1 MSYQSLYRKYRP
13 AHLDEVVGQEHVV
26 NVLKNSV
33 TKNKISHAYLF
44 CGPRGTGK
52 TSIAK
57 LFARAVN
64 CENPDQV
71 ICGVCDNCKAVA
83 DGTHPDLIE
92 IDAASN
98 NGVDEIRGLIEKVK
112 YTPILGKYKVYII
125 DEVHMLSQG
134 AFNALLKTLEEP
146 PSHVV
151 FILATTEIH
160 KVLPTIISRCQRYD
174 FNRIGEKDIANRLDY
189 VLESEH
195 VEAEA
200 GVSNLIATLSGGGL
214 RNALTIL
221 EQAIVLADDQITIS
235 QIYDTNGIITVEDK
249 INLFNSILNQDME
262 VLVDQITRMNEKS
275 VNIDRLMMDLVSGL
289 KDSIIYTHTKLS
301 NLVNENEIEFIKYL
315 DNSIHVNE
323 RLVIIETLLGYAD
336 KMKFSQNQAT
346 YFEVAMVDV
355 YNSFSNTVHQPKV
368 ILNQPKENTVSAEAI
383 YRAENNMKE
392 NANNSALFDK
402 TEPMKKNKPVETNDE
417 KIKQEV
423 TDDVL
428 EDTEID
434 EMEIT
439 IEKTVLEANNTQA
452 PDALLAVEDVVQYM
466 VSADKAMRIKDEA
479 AYQNIDRYKI
489 DLTWAR
495 PSRLISGGKLVLSSS
510 FFAVF
515 ALSNEAAV
523 REVAELRNQ
532 GELYQ
537 FSEVLFG
544 EQKQILAITQNMYTE
559 AVSKFLQM
567 TKDGN
572 LPEPLEPKVYTFGT
586 ETKEEE
592 TKDESLE
599 KVKELFGEIVEIVE
613 S

>member
-26 NVLKNSV
+26 NVLKNSI

-71 ICGVCDNCKAVA
+71 ICGTCDNCLAVA

-174 FNRIGEKDIANRLDY
+174 FNRIGEVDIAKRLDY
-189 VLESEH
+189 VLNNEN
-195 VEAEA
+195 VEAEQ
-200 GVSNLIATLSGGGL
+200 GVSKLIASLSGGGL

-221 EQAIVLADDQITIS
+221 EQAIVLADDQITVN
-235 QIYDTNGIITVEDK
+235 QIYDTNGIITDQDK
-249 INLFNSILNQDME
+249 INLFDSIREQQMEALVNQIAM
-262 VLVDQITRMNEKS
+262 MNEKS
-275 VNIDRLMMDLVSGL
+275 VNIDRLMMDLVGGL
-289 KDSIIYTHTKLS
+289 KDSIIYSHTKS
-301 NLVNENEIEFIKYL
+301 DALVNENSLMFIHYL
-315 DNSIHVNE
+315 AETLQVHE
-323 RLVIIETLLGYAD
+323 RLRVIEKLLSYTD
-336 KMKFSQNQAT
+336 KMKFSQNQSI

-355 YNSFSNTVHQPKV
+355 FSSFSNKNVN
-368 ILNQPKENTVSAEAI
+368 LNQQTELTMTAEQI
-383 YRAENNMKE
+383 YRAENNIKPQKPK
-392 NANNSALFDK
+392 NS
-402 TEPMKKNKPVETNDE
+402 TQIEVIKKPAPVEESVPFEEDKDIDSVEEEIVIET
-417 KIKQEV
+417 QVLSEV
-423 TDDVL
+423 STEQTESFLTVDDV
-428 EDTEID
+428 
-434 EMEIT
+434 
-439 IEKTVLEANNTQA
+439 VR
-452 PDALLAVEDVVQYM
+452 YM
-466 VSADKAMRIKDEA
+466 VTADKAIRIQDDA
-479 AYQNIDRYKI
+479 SYQEIDRYKV
-489 DLTWAR
+489 DLKWAR
-495 PSRLISGGKLVLSSS
+495 ASRLISGGKLVLSSH
-510 FFAVF
+510 FFAVI
-515 ALSNEAAV
+515 ALINEAAV
-523 REVAELRNQ
+523 REVAEQRNQ
-532 GELYQ
+532 IELYN
-537 FSEVLFG
+537 FSQVLFG
-544 EQKQILAITQNMYTE
+544 DEKQILAITQEMYSE
-559 AVSKFLQM
+559 AVSKFLVLS
-567 TKDGN
+567 KEN
-572 LPEPLEPKVYTFGT
+572 ALPEPMEPKTFHDT
-586 ETKEEE
+586 TQVEERE
-592 TKDESLE
+592 QKDESLE
-599 KVKELFGEIVEIVE
+599 KVKELFGGIVEIIE

>member
-466 VSADKAMRIKDEA
+466 VSADKAMRIKDET

>member
-26 NVLKNSV
+26 NVLKNSI

-64 CENPDQV
+64 CVNPDQV
-71 ICGVCDNCKAVA
+71 ICGTCDNCLAVA

-174 FNRIGEKDIANRLDY
+174 FNRIGEVDIAKRLDY
-189 VLESEH
+189 VLNNEN
-195 VEAEA
+195 VEAEQ
-200 GVSNLIATLSGGGL
+200 GVSKLIASLSGGGL

-221 EQAIVLADDQITIS
+221 EQAIVLADDQITVN
-235 QIYDTNGIITVEDK
+235 QIYDTNGIITDQDK
-249 INLFNSILNQDME
+249 INLFDSIREQQMEALVNQIAM
-262 VLVDQITRMNEKS
+262 MNEKS

-289 KDSIIYTHTKLS
+289 KDSIIYSHTKS
-301 NLVNENEIEFIKYL
+301 DALVNENSLMFIHYL
-315 DNSIHVNE
+315 AETLQVHE
-323 RLVIIETLLGYAD
+323 RLKVIEKLLSYTD
-336 KMKFSQNQAT
+336 KMKFSQNQST

-355 YNSFSNTVHQPKV
+355 FNSFSNKNVN
-368 ILNQPKENTVSAEAI
+368 LNQRTEPTMTAEQI
-383 YRAENNMKE
+383 YRAENNIQPQKPK
-392 NANNSALFDK
+392 NS
-402 TEPMKKNKPVETNDE
+402 TQIEVIKKPEPVEESVPFEEDKDIDSVEEEMVIET
-417 KIKQEV
+417 QVLSEV
-423 TDDVL
+423 STEQTESFLTVDDV
-428 EDTEID
+428 
-434 EMEIT
+434 
-439 IEKTVLEANNTQA
+439 VR
-452 PDALLAVEDVVQYM
+452 YM
-466 VSADKAMRIKDEA
+466 VTADKAIRIQDDA
-479 AYQNIDRYKI
+479 SYQELDRYKV
-489 DLTWAR
+489 DLKWAR
-495 PSRLISGGKLVLSSS
+495 ASRLISGGKLVLSSH
-510 FFAVF
+510 FFAVI
-515 ALSNEAAV
+515 ALVNEAAV
-523 REVAELRNQ
+523 REVAEQRNQ
-532 GELYQ
+532 IELYN
-537 FSEVLFG
+537 FSKVLFG
-544 EQKQILAITQNMYTE
+544 DEKQILAITQEMYSE
-559 AVSKFLQM
+559 AVSKFLVLS
-567 TKDGN
+567 KEN
-572 LPEPLEPKVYTFGT
+572 ALPEPMEPKTLHDTTQV
-586 ETKEEE
+586 EERE
-592 TKDESLE
+592 QKDVSLE
-599 KVKELFGEIVEIVE
+599 KVKELFGGIVEIIE

>member
-26 NVLKNSV
+26 NVLKNSI

-71 ICGVCDNCKAVA
+71 ICGTCDNCLAVA

-174 FNRIGEKDIANRLDY
+174 FNRIGEVDIAKRLDY
-189 VLESEH
+189 VLNNEN
-195 VEAEA
+195 VEAEQ
-200 GVSNLIATLSGGGL
+200 GVSKLIASLSGGGL

-221 EQAIVLADDQITIS
+221 EQAIVLADDQITVN
-235 QIYDTNGIITVEDK
+235 QIYDTNGIITDQDK
-249 INLFNSILNQDME
+249 INLFDSIREQQMEALVNQIAM
-262 VLVDQITRMNEKS
+262 MNEKS
-275 VNIDRLMMDLVSGL
+275 VNIDRLMMDLVGGL
-289 KDSIIYTHTKLS
+289 KDSIIYSHTKS
-301 NLVNENEIEFIKYL
+301 DSLVNENSLMFIHYL
-315 DNSIHVNE
+315 AETLQVHE
-323 RLVIIETLLGYAD
+323 RLKVIEKLLSYTD
-336 KMKFSQNQAT
+336 KMKFSQNQSI

-355 YNSFSNTVHQPKV
+355 FNSFNNKNVN
-368 ILNQPKENTVSAEAI
+368 LNQQTELTMTAEQI
-383 YRAENNMKE
+383 YRAENNIKPQKSK
-392 NANNSALFDK
+392 NS
-402 TEPMKKNKPVETNDE
+402 TQIEVIKKPAPVEESVPFEEDKDIDSVEEEIVIET
-417 KIKQEV
+417 QVLSEV
-423 TDDVL
+423 STEQTESFLTVDDV
-428 EDTEID
+428 
-434 EMEIT
+434 
-439 IEKTVLEANNTQA
+439 VR
-452 PDALLAVEDVVQYM
+452 YM
-466 VSADKAMRIKDEA
+466 VTADKAIRIQDDA
-479 AYQNIDRYKI
+479 SYQEIDRYKV
-489 DLTWAR
+489 DLKWAR
-495 PSRLISGGKLVLSSS
+495 ASRLISGGKLVLSSH
-510 FFAVF
+510 FFAVI
-515 ALSNEAAV
+515 ALINEAAV
-523 REVAELRNQ
+523 REVAEQRNQ
-532 GELYQ
+532 IELYN
-537 FSEVLFG
+537 FSQVLFG
-544 EQKQILAITQNMYTE
+544 DEKQILAITQEMYSE
-559 AVSKFLQM
+559 AVSKFLVLS
-567 TKDGN
+567 KEN
-572 LPEPLEPKVYTFGT
+572 ALPEPMEPKTFHDT
-586 ETKEEE
+586 TQVEERE
-592 TKDESLE
+592 QKDESLE
-599 KVKELFGEIVEIVE
+599 KVKELFGGIVEIIE

>member
-26 NVLKNSV
+26 NVLKNSI

-71 ICGVCDNCKAVA
+71 ICGTCDNCLAVA

-174 FNRIGEKDIANRLDY
+174 FNRIGEVDIAKRLDY
-189 VLESEH
+189 VLNNEN
-195 VEAEA
+195 VEAEQ
-200 GVSNLIATLSGGGL
+200 GVSKLIASLSGGGL

-221 EQAIVLADDQITIS
+221 EQAIVLADDQITVN
-235 QIYDTNGIITVEDK
+235 QIYDTNGIITDQDK
-249 INLFNSILNQDME
+249 INLFDSIREQQME
-262 VLVDQITRMNEKS
+262 ALVYQIAMMNEKS

-289 KDSIIYTHTKLS
+289 KDSIIYSHTKS
-301 NLVNENEIEFIKYL
+301 DALVNENSLMFIHYL
-315 DNSIHVNE
+315 AETLQVHE
-323 RLVIIETLLGYAD
+323 RLKVIEKLLSYTD
-336 KMKFSQNQAT
+336 KMKFSQNQST

-355 YNSFSNTVHQPKV
+355 FNSFSNKNVN
-368 ILNQPKENTVSAEAI
+368 LNQQTELTMTAEQI
-383 YRAENNMKE
+383 YRAENNIKPQKP
-392 NANNSALFDK
+392 K
-402 TEPMKKNKPVETNDE
+402 TSTQIEVIKKPAPVEESVPFEEDKDIDSVEEEIVIET
-417 KIKQEV
+417 QVLSEV
-423 TDDVL
+423 STEQTESFLTVDDV
-428 EDTEID
+428 
-434 EMEIT
+434 
-439 IEKTVLEANNTQA
+439 VR
-452 PDALLAVEDVVQYM
+452 YM
-466 VSADKAMRIKDEA
+466 VTADKAIRIQDDA
-479 AYQNIDRYKI
+479 SYQEIDRYKV
-489 DLTWAR
+489 DLKWAR
-495 PSRLISGGKLVLSSS
+495 ASRLISGGKLVLSSH
-510 FFAVF
+510 FFAVI
-515 ALSNEAAV
+515 ALINEAAV
-523 REVAELRNQ
+523 REVAEQRNQ
-532 GELYQ
+532 IELYN
-537 FSEVLFG
+537 FSKVLFG
-544 EQKQILAITQNMYTE
+544 DEKQILAITQEMYSE
-559 AVSKFLQM
+559 AVSKFLVLS
-567 TKDGN
+567 KEN
-572 LPEPLEPKVYTFGT
+572 ALPEPMEPKTFHVT
-586 ETKEEE
+586 TQVEERE
-592 TKDESLE
+592 QKDESLE
-599 KVKELFGEIVEIVE
+599 KVKELFGGIVEIIE

>member
-26 NVLKNSV
+26 NVLKNSI

-71 ICGVCDNCKAVA
+71 ICGTCDNCLAVA

-174 FNRIGEKDIANRLDY
+174 FNRIGEVDIAKRLDY
-189 VLESEH
+189 VLNNEN
-195 VEAEA
+195 VEAEQ
-200 GVSNLIATLSGGGL
+200 GVSKLIASLSGGGL

-221 EQAIVLADDQITIS
+221 EQAIVLADDQITVN
-235 QIYDTNGIITVEDK
+235 QIYDTNGIITDQDK
-249 INLFNSILNQDME
+249 INLFDSIREQQMEALVNQIAM
-262 VLVDQITRMNEKS
+262 MNEKS
-275 VNIDRLMMDLVSGL
+275 VNIDRLMMDLVGGL
-289 KDSIIYTHTKLS
+289 KDSIIYSHTKS
-301 NLVNENEIEFIKYL
+301 DSLVNENSLMFIHYL
-315 DNSIHVNE
+315 AETLQVHE
-323 RLVIIETLLGYAD
+323 RLKVIEKLLSYTD
-336 KMKFSQNQAT
+336 KMKFSQNQSI

-355 YNSFSNTVHQPKV
+355 FNSFSNKNVN
-368 ILNQPKENTVSAEAI
+368 LNQQTELTMTAEQI
-383 YRAENNMKE
+383 YRAENNIKPQKPK
-392 NANNSALFDK
+392 NSTQIEVIKKPAPVAESVPFEEDK
-402 TEPMKKNKPVETNDE
+402 DIDSVEEEIVIETQVLSEVSTEQTESFLTV
-417 KIKQEV
+417 
-423 TDDVL
+423 DDV
-428 EDTEID
+428 
-434 EMEIT
+434 
-439 IEKTVLEANNTQA
+439 VR
-452 PDALLAVEDVVQYM
+452 YM
-466 VSADKAMRIKDEA
+466 VTADKAIRIQDDA
-479 AYQNIDRYKI
+479 SYQEIDRYKV
-489 DLTWAR
+489 DLKWAR
-495 PSRLISGGKLVLSSS
+495 ASRLISGGKLVLSSH
-510 FFAVF
+510 FFAVI
-515 ALSNEAAV
+515 ALINEAAV
-523 REVAELRNQ
+523 REVAEQRNQ
-532 GELYQ
+532 IELYN
-537 FSEVLFG
+537 FSQVLFG
-544 EQKQILAITQNMYTE
+544 DEKQILAITQEMYSE
-559 AVSKFLQM
+559 AVSKFLVLS
-567 TKDGN
+567 KEN
-572 LPEPLEPKVYTFGT
+572 ALPEPMEPKTFHDT
-586 ETKEEE
+586 TQVEERE
-592 TKDESLE
+592 QKDESLE
-599 KVKELFGEIVEIVE
+599 KVKELFGGIVEIIE

>member
-26 NVLKNSV
+26 NVLKNSI

-71 ICGVCDNCKAVA
+71 ICGTCDNCLAVA

-174 FNRIGEKDIANRLDY
+174 FNRIGEVDIAKRLDY
-189 VLESEH
+189 VLNNEN
-195 VEAEA
+195 VEAEQ
-200 GVSNLIATLSGGGL
+200 GVSKLIASLSGGGL

-221 EQAIVLADDQITIS
+221 EQAIVLADDQITVN
-235 QIYDTNGIITVEDK
+235 QIYDTNGIITDQDK
-249 INLFNSILNQDME
+249 INLFDSIREQQMEALVNQIAM
-262 VLVDQITRMNEKS
+262 MNEKS

-289 KDSIIYTHTKLS
+289 KDSIIYSHTKS
-301 NLVNENEIEFIKYL
+301 DALVNENSLMFIHYL
-315 DNSIHVNE
+315 AETLQVHE
-323 RLVIIETLLGYAD
+323 RLKVIEKLLSYTD
-336 KMKFSQNQAT
+336 KMKFSQNQSI

-355 YNSFSNTVHQPKV
+355 FNSFSNKNVN
-368 ILNQPKENTVSAEAI
+368 LNQQTELTMTAEQI
-383 YRAENNMKE
+383 YRAENNIKPQKPK
-392 NANNSALFDK
+392 NS
-402 TEPMKKNKPVETNDE
+402 TQIEVIKKPAPVEESVPFEEDKDIDSVEEEIVIET
-417 KIKQEV
+417 QVLSEV
-423 TDDVL
+423 STEQTESFLTVDDV
-428 EDTEID
+428 
-434 EMEIT
+434 
-439 IEKTVLEANNTQA
+439 VR
-452 PDALLAVEDVVQYM
+452 YM
-466 VSADKAMRIKDEA
+466 VTADKAIRIQDDA
-479 AYQNIDRYKI
+479 SYQEIDRYKV
-489 DLTWAR
+489 DLKWAR
-495 PSRLISGGKLVLSSS
+495 ASRLISGGKLVLSSH
-510 FFAVF
+510 FFAVI
-515 ALSNEAAV
+515 ALINEAAV
-523 REVAELRNQ
+523 REVAEQRNQ
-532 GELYQ
+532 IELYN
-537 FSEVLFG
+537 FSKVLFG
-544 EQKQILAITQNMYTE
+544 DEKQILAITQEMYSE
-559 AVSKFLQM
+559 AVSKFLVLS
-567 TKDGN
+567 KEN
-572 LPEPLEPKVYTFGT
+572 ALPEPMEPKTFHDT
-586 ETKEEE
+586 TQVEERE
-592 TKDESLE
+592 QKDESLE
-599 KVKELFGEIVEIVE
+599 KVKELFGGIVEIIE

>member
-26 NVLKNSV
+26 NVLKNSI

-71 ICGVCDNCKAVA
+71 ICGTCDNCLAVA

-174 FNRIGEKDIANRLDY
+174 FNRIGEVDIAKRLDY
-189 VLESEH
+189 VLNNEN
-195 VEAEA
+195 VEAEQ
-200 GVSNLIATLSGGGL
+200 GVSKLIASLSGGGL

-221 EQAIVLADDQITIS
+221 EQAIVLADDQITVN
-235 QIYDTNGIITVEDK
+235 QIYDTNGIITDQDK
-249 INLFNSILNQDME
+249 INLFDSIREQQMEALVNQIAM
-262 VLVDQITRMNEKS
+262 MNEKS
-275 VNIDRLMMDLVSGL
+275 VNIDRLMMDLVGGL
-289 KDSIIYTHTKLS
+289 KDSIIYSHTKS
-301 NLVNENEIEFIKYL
+301 DSLVNENSLMFIHYL
-315 DNSIHVNE
+315 AETLQVHE
-323 RLVIIETLLGYAD
+323 RLKVIEKLLSYTD
-336 KMKFSQNQAT
+336 KMKFSQNQSI

-355 YNSFSNTVHQPKV
+355 FNSFSNKNVN
-368 ILNQPKENTVSAEAI
+368 LNQQTELTMTAEQI
-383 YRAENNMKE
+383 YRAENNIKPQKPK
-392 NANNSALFDK
+392 NS
-402 TEPMKKNKPVETNDE
+402 TQIEVIKKPAPVEESVPFEEDKDIDSVEEEIVIET
-417 KIKQEV
+417 QVLSEV
-423 TDDVL
+423 STEQTESFLTVDDV
-428 EDTEID
+428 
-434 EMEIT
+434 
-439 IEKTVLEANNTQA
+439 VR
-452 PDALLAVEDVVQYM
+452 YM
-466 VSADKAMRIKDEA
+466 VTADKAIRIQDDA
-479 AYQNIDRYKI
+479 SYQEIDRYKV
-489 DLTWAR
+489 DLKWAR
-495 PSRLISGGKLVLSSS
+495 ASRLISGGKLVLSSH
-510 FFAVF
+510 FFAVI
-515 ALSNEAAV
+515 ALINEAAV
-523 REVAELRNQ
+523 REVAEQRNQ
-532 GELYQ
+532 IELYN
-537 FSEVLFG
+537 FSKVLFG
-544 EQKQILAITQNMYTE
+544 DEKQILAITQEMYSE
-559 AVSKFLQM
+559 AVSKFLVLS
-567 TKDGN
+567 KEN
-572 LPEPLEPKVYTFGT
+572 ALPEPMEPKTFHDT
-586 ETKEEE
+586 TQVEERE
-592 TKDESLE
+592 QKDESLE
-599 KVKELFGEIVEIVE
+599 KVKELFGGIVEIIE

>member
-26 NVLKNSV
+26 NVLKNSI

-71 ICGVCDNCKAVA
+71 ICGTCDNCLAVA

-174 FNRIGEKDIANRLDY
+174 FNRIGEVDIAKRLDY
-189 VLESEH
+189 VLNNEN
-195 VEAEA
+195 VEAEQ
-200 GVSNLIATLSGGGL
+200 GVSKLIASLSGGGL

-221 EQAIVLADDQITIS
+221 EQAIVLADDQITVN
-235 QIYDTNGIITVEDK
+235 QIYDTNGIITDQDK
-249 INLFNSILNQDME
+249 INLFDSIREQKMEALVNQIAM
-262 VLVDQITRMNEKS
+262 MNEKS

-289 KDSIIYTHTKLS
+289 KDSIIYSHTKS
-301 NLVNENEIEFIKYL
+301 DALVNENSLMFIHYL
-315 DNSIHVNE
+315 AETLQVHE
-323 RLVIIETLLGYAD
+323 RLKVIEKLLSYTD
-336 KMKFSQNQAT
+336 KMKFSQNQST

-355 YNSFSNTVHQPKV
+355 FNSFSNKNVN
-368 ILNQPKENTVSAEAI
+368 LNQQTELTMTAEQI
-383 YRAENNMKE
+383 YRAENNIKPQKP
-392 NANNSALFDK
+392 K
-402 TEPMKKNKPVETNDE
+402 TSTQIEVIKKPAPVEESVPFEEDKDIDSVEEEIVIET
-417 KIKQEV
+417 QVLSEV
-423 TDDVL
+423 STEQTESFLTVDDV
-428 EDTEID
+428 
-434 EMEIT
+434 
-439 IEKTVLEANNTQA
+439 VR
-452 PDALLAVEDVVQYM
+452 YM
-466 VSADKAMRIKDEA
+466 VTADKAIRIQDDA
-479 AYQNIDRYKI
+479 SYQEIDRYKV
-489 DLTWAR
+489 DLKWAR
-495 PSRLISGGKLVLSSS
+495 ASRLISGGKLVLSSH
-510 FFAVF
+510 FFAVI
-515 ALSNEAAV
+515 ALINEAAV
-523 REVAELRNQ
+523 REVAEQRNQ
-532 GELYQ
+532 IELYN
-537 FSEVLFG
+537 FSKVLFG
-544 EQKQILAITQNMYTE
+544 DEKQILAITQEMYSE
-559 AVSKFLQM
+559 AVSKFLVLS
-567 TKDGN
+567 KEN
-572 LPEPLEPKVYTFGT
+572 ALPEPMEPKTFHDT
-586 ETKEEE
+586 TQVEERE
-592 TKDESLE
+592 QKDESLE
-599 KVKELFGEIVEIVE
+599 KVKELFGGIVEIIE

>member
-26 NVLKNSV
+26 NVLKNSI

-71 ICGVCDNCKAVA
+71 ICGTCDNCLAVA

-174 FNRIGEKDIANRLDY
+174 FNRIGEVDIAKRLDY
-189 VLESEH
+189 VLNNEN
-195 VEAEA
+195 VEAEQ
-200 GVSNLIATLSGGGL
+200 GVSKLIASLSGGGL

-221 EQAIVLADDQITIS
+221 EQAIVLADDQITVN
-235 QIYDTNGIITVEDK
+235 QIYDTNGIITDQDK
-249 INLFNSILNQDME
+249 INLFDSIREQQMEALVNQIAM
-262 VLVDQITRMNEKS
+262 MNEKS
-275 VNIDRLMMDLVSGL
+275 VNIDRLMMDLVGGL
-289 KDSIIYTHTKLS
+289 KDSIIYSHTKS
-301 NLVNENEIEFIKYL
+301 DALVNENSLMFIHYL
-315 DNSIHVNE
+315 AETLQVHE
-323 RLVIIETLLGYAD
+323 RLRVIEKLLSYTD
-336 KMKFSQNQAT
+336 KMKFSQNQSI

-355 YNSFSNTVHQPKV
+355 FNSFSNKNVN
-368 ILNQPKENTVSAEAI
+368 LNQQTELTMTAEQI
-383 YRAENNMKE
+383 YRAENNIKPQKPK
-392 NANNSALFDK
+392 NS
-402 TEPMKKNKPVETNDE
+402 TQIEVIKKPAPVEESVPFEEDKDIDSVEEEIVIET
-417 KIKQEV
+417 QVLSEV
-423 TDDVL
+423 STEQTESFLTVDDV
-428 EDTEID
+428 
-434 EMEIT
+434 
-439 IEKTVLEANNTQA
+439 VR
-452 PDALLAVEDVVQYM
+452 YM
-466 VSADKAMRIKDEA
+466 VTADKAIRIQDDA
-479 AYQNIDRYKI
+479 SYQEIDRYKV
-489 DLTWAR
+489 DLKWAR
-495 PSRLISGGKLVLSSS
+495 ASRLISGGKLVLSSH
-510 FFAVF
+510 FFAVI
-515 ALSNEAAV
+515 ALINEAAV
-523 REVAELRNQ
+523 REVAEQRNQ
-532 GELYQ
+532 IELYN
-537 FSEVLFG
+537 FSQVLFG
-544 EQKQILAITQNMYTE
+544 DEKQILAITQEMYSE
-559 AVSKFLQM
+559 AVSKFLVLS
-567 TKDGN
+567 KEN
-572 LPEPLEPKVYTFGT
+572 ALPEPMEPKTFHDT
-586 ETKEEE
+586 TQVEERE
-592 TKDESLE
+592 QKDESLE
-599 KVKELFGEIVEIVE
+599 KVKELFGGIVEIIE

>member
-26 NVLKNSV
+26 NVLKNSI

-64 CENPDQV
+64 CVNPDQV
-71 ICGVCDNCKAVA
+71 ICGTCDNCLAVA

-174 FNRIGEKDIANRLDY
+174 FNRIGEVDIAKRLDY
-189 VLESEH
+189 VLNNEN
-195 VEAEA
+195 VEAEQ
-200 GVSNLIATLSGGGL
+200 GVSKLIASLSGGGL

-221 EQAIVLADDQITIS
+221 EQAIVLADDQITVN
-235 QIYDTNGIITVEDK
+235 QIYDTNGIITDQDK
-249 INLFNSILNQDME
+249 INLFDSIREQQMEALVNQIAM
-262 VLVDQITRMNEKS
+262 MNEKS

-289 KDSIIYTHTKLS
+289 KDSIIYSHTKS
-301 NLVNENEIEFIKYL
+301 DALVNENSLMFIHYL
-315 DNSIHVNE
+315 AETLQVHE
-323 RLVIIETLLGYAD
+323 RLKVIEKLLSYTD
-336 KMKFSQNQAT
+336 KMKFSQNQST

-355 YNSFSNTVHQPKV
+355 FNSFSNKNVN
-368 ILNQPKENTVSAEAI
+368 LNQRTEPTMTAEQI
-383 YRAENNMKE
+383 YRSENNIQPQKPK
-392 NANNSALFDK
+392 NS
-402 TEPMKKNKPVETNDE
+402 TQIEVIKKPEPVEESVPFEEDKDIDSVEEEMVIET
-417 KIKQEV
+417 QVLSEV
-423 TDDVL
+423 STEQTESFLTVDDV
-428 EDTEID
+428 
-434 EMEIT
+434 
-439 IEKTVLEANNTQA
+439 VR
-452 PDALLAVEDVVQYM
+452 YM
-466 VSADKAMRIKDEA
+466 VTADKAIRIQDDA
-479 AYQNIDRYKI
+479 SYQELDRYKV
-489 DLTWAR
+489 DLKWAR
-495 PSRLISGGKLVLSSS
+495 ASRLISGGKLVLSSH
-510 FFAVF
+510 FFAVI
-515 ALSNEAAV
+515 ALVNEAAV
-523 REVAELRNQ
+523 REVAEQRNQ
-532 GELYQ
+532 IELYN
-537 FSEVLFG
+537 FSKVLFG
-544 EQKQILAITQNMYTE
+544 DEKQILAITQEMYSE
-559 AVSKFLQM
+559 AVSKFLVLS
-567 TKDGN
+567 KEN
-572 LPEPLEPKVYTFGT
+572 ALPEPMEPKTLHDTTQV
-586 ETKEEE
+586 EERE
-592 TKDESLE
+592 QKDESLE
-599 KVKELFGEIVEIVE
+599 KVKELFGGIVEIIE

>member
-26 NVLKNSV
+26 NVLKNSI

-71 ICGVCDNCKAVA
+71 ICGTCDNCLAVA

-174 FNRIGEKDIANRLDY
+174 FNRIGEVDIAKRLDY
-189 VLESEH
+189 VLNNEN
-195 VEAEA
+195 VEAEQ
-200 GVSNLIATLSGGGL
+200 GVSKLIASLSGGGL

-221 EQAIVLADDQITIS
+221 EQAIVLADDQITVN
-235 QIYDTNGIITVEDK
+235 QIYDTNGIITDQDK
-249 INLFNSILNQDME
+249 INLFDSIREQQMEALVNQIAM
-262 VLVDQITRMNEKS
+262 MNEKS
-275 VNIDRLMMDLVSGL
+275 VNIDRLMMDLVGGL
-289 KDSIIYTHTKLS
+289 KDSIIYSHTKS
-301 NLVNENEIEFIKYL
+301 DSLVNENSLMFIHYL
-315 DNSIHVNE
+315 AETLQVHE
-323 RLVIIETLLGYAD
+323 RLRVIEKLLSYTD
-336 KMKFSQNQAT
+336 KMKFSQNQSI

-355 YNSFSNTVHQPKV
+355 FNSFSNKNVN
-368 ILNQPKENTVSAEAI
+368 LNQQTELTMTAEQI
-383 YRAENNMKE
+383 YRAENNIKPQKP
-392 NANNSALFDK
+392 K
-402 TEPMKKNKPVETNDE
+402 TSTQIEVIKKPAPVEESVPFEEDKDIDSVEEEIVIET
-417 KIKQEV
+417 QVLSEV
-423 TDDVL
+423 STEQTESFLTVDDV
-428 EDTEID
+428 
-434 EMEIT
+434 
-439 IEKTVLEANNTQA
+439 VR
-452 PDALLAVEDVVQYM
+452 YM
-466 VSADKAMRIKDEA
+466 VTADKAIRIQDDA
-479 AYQNIDRYKI
+479 SYQEIDRYKV
-489 DLTWAR
+489 DLKWAR
-495 PSRLISGGKLVLSSS
+495 ASRLISGGKLVLSSH
-510 FFAVF
+510 FFAVI
-515 ALSNEAAV
+515 ALINEAAV
-523 REVAELRNQ
+523 REVAEQRNQ
-532 GELYQ
+532 IELYN
-537 FSEVLFG
+537 FSQVLFG
-544 EQKQILAITQNMYTE
+544 DEKQILAITQEMYSE
-559 AVSKFLQM
+559 AVSKFLVLS
-567 TKDGN
+567 KEN
-572 LPEPLEPKVYTFGT
+572 ALPEPMEPKTFHDT
-586 ETKEEE
+586 TQVEERE
-592 TKDESLE
+592 QKDESLE
-599 KVKELFGEIVEIVE
+599 KVKELFGGIVEIIE

>member
-26 NVLKNSV
+26 NVLKNSI

-71 ICGVCDNCKAVA
+71 ICGTCDNCLAVA

-174 FNRIGEKDIANRLDY
+174 FNRIGEVDIAKRLDY
-189 VLESEH
+189 VLNNEN
-195 VEAEA
+195 VEAEQ
-200 GVSNLIATLSGGGL
+200 GVSKLIASLSGGGL

-221 EQAIVLADDQITIS
+221 EQAIVLADDQITVN
-235 QIYDTNGIITVEDK
+235 QIYDTNGIITDQDK
-249 INLFNSILNQDME
+249 INLFDSIREQQMEALVNQIAM
-262 VLVDQITRMNEKS
+262 MNEKS
-275 VNIDRLMMDLVSGL
+275 VNIDRLMMDLVGGL
-289 KDSIIYTHTKLS
+289 KDSIIYSHTKS
-301 NLVNENEIEFIKYL
+301 DSLVNENSLMFIHYL
-315 DNSIHVNE
+315 AETLQVHE
-323 RLVIIETLLGYAD
+323 RLKVIEKLLSYTD
-336 KMKFSQNQAT
+336 KMKFSQNQSI

-355 YNSFSNTVHQPKV
+355 FNSFSNKNVN
-368 ILNQPKENTVSAEAI
+368 LNQKTELTMTAEQI
-383 YRAENNMKE
+383 YRAENNIKPQKP
-392 NANNSALFDK
+392 K
-402 TEPMKKNKPVETNDE
+402 TSTQIEVIKKPAPVEESVPFEEDKDIDSVEEEIVIET
-417 KIKQEV
+417 QVLSEV
-423 TDDVL
+423 STEQTESFLTVDDV
-428 EDTEID
+428 
-434 EMEIT
+434 
-439 IEKTVLEANNTQA
+439 VR
-452 PDALLAVEDVVQYM
+452 YM
-466 VSADKAMRIKDEA
+466 VTADKAIRIQDDA
-479 AYQNIDRYKI
+479 SYQEIDRYKV
-489 DLTWAR
+489 DLKWAR
-495 PSRLISGGKLVLSSS
+495 ASRLISGGKLVLSSH
-510 FFAVF
+510 FFAVI
-515 ALSNEAAV
+515 ALINEAAV
-523 REVAELRNQ
+523 REVAEQRNQ
-532 GELYQ
+532 IELYN
-537 FSEVLFG
+537 FSQVLFG
-544 EQKQILAITQNMYTE
+544 DEKQILAITQEMYSE
-559 AVSKFLQM
+559 AVSKFLVLS
-567 TKDGN
+567 KEN
-572 LPEPLEPKVYTFGT
+572 ALPEPMEPKTFHDT
-586 ETKEEE
+586 TQVEERE
-592 TKDESLE
+592 QKDESLE
-599 KVKELFGEIVEIVE
+599 KVKELFGGIVEIIE

>member
-26 NVLKNSV
+26 NVLKNSI

-71 ICGVCDNCKAVA
+71 ICGTCDNCLAVA

-174 FNRIGEKDIANRLDY
+174 FNRIGEVDIAKRLDY
-189 VLESEH
+189 VLNNEN
-195 VEAEA
+195 VDAEQ
-200 GVSNLIATLSGGGL
+200 GVSKLIASLSGGGL

-221 EQAIVLADDQITIS
+221 EQAIVLADDQITVN
-235 QIYDTNGIITVEDK
+235 QIYDTNGIITDQDK
-249 INLFNSILNQDME
+249 INLFDSIREQQMEALVNQIAM
-262 VLVDQITRMNEKS
+262 MNEKS

-289 KDSIIYTHTKLS
+289 KDSIIYSHTKS
-301 NLVNENEIEFIKYL
+301 DALVNENSLMFIHYL
-315 DNSIHVNE
+315 AETLQVHE
-323 RLVIIETLLGYAD
+323 RLKVIEKLLSYTD
-336 KMKFSQNQAT
+336 KMKFSQNQST

-355 YNSFSNTVHQPKV
+355 FNSFSNKNVN
-368 ILNQPKENTVSAEAI
+368 LNQQTELTMTAEQI
-383 YRAENNMKE
+383 YRAENNIKPQKP
-392 NANNSALFDK
+392 K
-402 TEPMKKNKPVETNDE
+402 TSTQIEVIKNPAPVEESVPFEEDKDIDSVEEEIVIET
-417 KIKQEV
+417 QVLSEV
-423 TDDVL
+423 STEQTESFLTVDDV
-428 EDTEID
+428 
-434 EMEIT
+434 
-439 IEKTVLEANNTQA
+439 VR
-452 PDALLAVEDVVQYM
+452 YM
-466 VSADKAMRIKDEA
+466 VTADKAIRIQDDA
-479 AYQNIDRYKI
+479 SYQEIDRYKV
-489 DLTWAR
+489 DLKWAR
-495 PSRLISGGKLVLSSS
+495 ASRLISGGKLVLSSH
-510 FFAVF
+510 FFAVI
-515 ALSNEAAV
+515 ALINEAAV
-523 REVAELRNQ
+523 REVAEQRNQ
-532 GELYQ
+532 IELYN
-537 FSEVLFG
+537 FSKVLFG
-544 EQKQILAITQNMYTE
+544 DKKQILAITQEMYSE
-559 AVSKFLQM
+559 AVSKFLVLS
-567 TKDGN
+567 KEN
-572 LPEPLEPKVYTFGT
+572 ALPEPMEPKTFHDT
-586 ETKEEE
+586 TQVEERE
-592 TKDESLE
+592 QKDESLE
-599 KVKELFGEIVEIVE
+599 KVKELFGGIVEIIE

>member
-26 NVLKNSV
+26 NVLKNSI

-71 ICGVCDNCKAVA
+71 ICGTCDNCLAVA

-174 FNRIGEKDIANRLDY
+174 FNRIGEVDIAKRLDY
-189 VLESEH
+189 VLNNEN
-195 VEAEA
+195 VEAEQ
-200 GVSNLIATLSGGGL
+200 GVSKLIASLSGGGL

-221 EQAIVLADDQITIS
+221 EQAIVLADDQITVN
-235 QIYDTNGIITVEDK
+235 QIYDTNGIITDQDK
-249 INLFNSILNQDME
+249 INLFDSIREQQMEALVNQIAM
-262 VLVDQITRMNEKS
+262 MNEKS

-289 KDSIIYTHTKLS
+289 KDSIIYSHTKS
-301 NLVNENEIEFIKYL
+301 DALVNENSLMFIHYL
-315 DNSIHVNE
+315 AETLQVHE
-323 RLVIIETLLGYAD
+323 RLKVIEKLLSYTD
-336 KMKFSQNQAT
+336 KMKFSQNQST

-355 YNSFSNTVHQPKV
+355 FNSFSNKNVN
-368 ILNQPKENTVSAEAI
+368 LNQRTEPTMTAEQI
-383 YRAENNMKE
+383 YRAENNIQPQKPK
-392 NANNSALFDK
+392 NS
-402 TEPMKKNKPVETNDE
+402 TQIEVIKKPEPVEESVPFEEDKDIDSVEEEMVIET
-417 KIKQEV
+417 QVLSEV
-423 TDDVL
+423 STEQTESFLTVDDV
-428 EDTEID
+428 
-434 EMEIT
+434 
-439 IEKTVLEANNTQA
+439 VR
-452 PDALLAVEDVVQYM
+452 YM
-466 VSADKAMRIKDEA
+466 VTADKAIRIQDDA
-479 AYQNIDRYKI
+479 SYQELDRYKV
-489 DLTWAR
+489 DLKWAR
-495 PSRLISGGKLVLSSS
+495 ASRLISGGKLVLSSH
-510 FFAVF
+510 FFAVI
-515 ALSNEAAV
+515 ALVNEAAV
-523 REVAELRNQ
+523 REVAEQRNKI
-532 GELYQ
+532 ELYN
-537 FSEVLFG
+537 FSKVLFG
-544 EQKQILAITQNMYTE
+544 DEKQILAITQEMYSE
-559 AVSKFLQM
+559 AVSKFLVLS
-567 TKDGN
+567 KEN
-572 LPEPLEPKVYTFGT
+572 ALPEPMEPKTLHDTTQV
-586 ETKEEE
+586 EERE
-592 TKDESLE
+592 QKDESLE
-599 KVKELFGEIVEIVE
+599 KVKELFGGIVEIIE